1 MLDPLPGL
9 GLDRSRPGVA
19 SRPALDSGPKRQ
31 LTTPKFTRRVR
42 GTRRTNCFQST
53 YRVQVVARVLRLE
66 ANVCANN
73 PAQHS
78 FYDKRESSDDA
89 TGTRAAG
96 RYNGSAAA
104 ALNGLLD
111 SGFISLVRHP
121 MNFLD
126 ETSPTRYSS
135 RAAAASA
142 AAADAGRFHE
152 YARLLFEHQPPEG
165 SPGLSDDQLI
175 ELGNEIGMVTSGFAE
190 AVQQGTYLPW
200 PSYVTER
207 ATEKGVAGT
216 PSVFVDGIPVRP
228 DPVQSLRRSSV
239 SFPSIAETA
248 FA

>member
-1 MLDPLPGL
+1 VRTTRLSILSMTNVNP
-9 GLDRSRPGVA
+9 
-19 SRPALDSGPKRQ
+19 Q
-31 LTTPKFTRRVR
+31 TTPQIPVPR
-42 GTRRTNCFQST
+42 GVTTELDGVVVGNGPVTVEAYIDFQCPFC
-53 YRVQVVARVLRLE
+53 RQFE
-66 ANVCANN
+66 
-73 PAQHS
+73 
-78 FYDKRESSDDA
+78 F
-89 TGTRAAG
+89 
-96 RYNGSAAA
+96 SAAA

-152 YARLLFEHQPPEG
+152 YAHLLFEHQPPEG

-175 ELGNEIGMVTSGFAE
+175 ELGNEIGIVTSGFAE

-216 PSVFVDGIPVRP
+216 PSVFVDGIPVPARP
-228 DPVQSLRRSSV
+228 G
-239 SFPSIAETA
+239 SITA
-248 FA
+248 AVERVLP